1 MEVGIFDN
9 DPWWWRLLP
18 RKAAKF
24 VMGDYKT
31 TSRVRPML
39 EHLKWPTLEERRK
52 RAKVTMLYRIIHQ
65 VVAIPVQPYL
75 IPRTPHAHRE
85 TASKTGVCTFKN
97 IYIYL

>member
-1 MEVGIFDN
+1 MEVGIFVQ
-9 DPWWWRLLP
+9 

-65 VVAIPVQPYL
+65 VVAISPPLQISLPFVVPSPIQ
-75 IPRTPHAHRE
+75 
-85 TASKTGVCTFKN
+85 
-97 IYIYL
+97 